1 MDQQRNLILAFAL
14 SMIVMLGWGM
24 LVPEPEVQ
32 QEQAQQATVKE
43 AGILQTRE
51 ALAPAS
57 PMAVEAVRPQSDL
70 EASPPAELLEISN
83 NYLTLQVDPNGGNLV
98 GARLSRYH
106 QEADPGSGDVDVLEH
121 GPAHALRVTFGI
133 ANEKV
138 TPKFQLIDRQD
149 GAQNAQL
156 TLQFTLEDGRIWQ
169 RSFNLKPDSYLV
181 TVKDRISGGGGERLY
196 RQVVE
201 HYPDREAS
209 TFYEFTGPVGL
220 LDDQLQEIGYD
231 DLDESSPV
239 LFAAQ
244 GGWTGIMNRYFIAAI
259 LGESDSAYRY
269 YFKGDGLAY
278 QAGQLDDGSKDGDT
292 WQYSAN
298 LYIGPKSITEM
309 SKLGVGL
316 ERAVDFGWFTFI
328 AQPLHDL
335 LLYFYRYVPNFG
347 WCIIFIVI
355 LIKLLFFWPTKKSYE
370 SMAVM
375 RKLQPEMARLKELY
389 GDDRQKMSQEMMA
402 LYKKHKANPLGGC
415 LPIIIQ
421 IPVFFALYKVLLM
434 SIEMRHAPF
443 LGWIQDLSAQDP
455 YFVLPLLMGV
465 SMFVQQRLNPQP
477 PDPIQAKV
485 MQFLPVLFT
494 GLFLFFPSG
503 LVLYW
508 CVNNILSIIQQWFVL
523 KQQRAL

>member
-1 MDQQRNLILAFAL
+1 VDQQRNLILAFAL

-24 LVPEPEVQ
+24 LVPEPPTQ
-32 QEQAQQATVKE
+32 QEPAQSTALDDPIARSAQQAIT
-43 AGILQTRE
+43 
-51 ALAPAS
+51 PAS
-57 PMAVEAVRPQSDL
+57 PIAVESMQPQS
-70 EASPPAELLEISN
+70 EAPISSPEELFELSN
-83 NYLTLQVDPNGGNLV
+83 NYLSLQVDPNGGNLV
-98 GARLSRYH
+98 GARLLNYH
-106 QEADPGSGDVDVLEH
+106 QEADPESAEVAVLMH
-121 GPAHALRVTFGI
+121 GATHAMRITFGI

-138 TPKFQLIDRQD
+138 TPQFSAIEQQEDAE
-149 GAQNAQL
+149 GAQL
-156 TLQFTLEDGRIWQ
+156 TLQTTLDDGRLWQ
-169 RSFNLKPDSYLV
+169 RSFSLKPDSYLV
-181 TVKDRISGGGGERLY
+181 AVNDRITGGGERLY

-209 TFYEFTGPVGL
+209 TFYEFQGPAAL
-220 LDDQLQEIGYD
+220 LDDKLQEMSYE
-231 DLDESSPV
+231 DLDEKSPV

-244 GGWTGIMNRYFIAAI
+244 GGWSGIMDRYFIAAI
-259 LGESDSAYRY
+259 IGERNSAYRY

-278 QAGQLDDGSKDGDT
+278 QAGQLDDGVKDGDA
-292 WQYSAN
+292 WSYRAS

-328 AQPLHDL
+328 AQPLHEL
-335 LLYFYRYVPNFG
+335 LLYFYRFVPNLG
-347 WCIIFIVI
+347 WCIIFIVV
-355 LIKLLFFWPTKKSYE
+355 LIKILFFWPTKKSYE

-389 GDDRQKMSQEMMA
+389 GDDRQKMAQEMQA

-443 LGWIQDLSAQDP
+443 MGWIQDLSAQDP
-455 YFVLPLLMGV
+455 YFVLPVLMGL
-465 SMFVQQRLNPQP
+465 SMFIQQRLNPQP

-485 MQFLPVLFT
+485 MQFLPIIFT

-523 KQQRAL
+523 KQQKAL